1 METARIAE
9 LLQPFLRE
17 ADSSR
22 LKPARNDKVFASD
35 LSQAQ
40 LDQIAAYLDLLLL
53 WNARI
58 NLTSVREPE
67 AIITR
72 HFGESIFAARHI
84 FPESSADHIIDL
96 GSGAGFPGLPIKI
109 VWPDLRLTLIE
120 ANQKKG
126 TFLREVVR
134 KLELTNVEV
143 FSGRGEDYSAK
154 ADVVTFRAVERFEQA
169 LRLAC
174 NLINPGGRAAL
185 LIGSSQVELARRLTP
200 QIAWND
206 PLEVPL
212 SSNRVLLIGTV
223 NAESRP

>member
-1 METARIAE
+1 MNTTRIAE
-9 LLQPFLRE
+9 LLRPFLQTPEPLLFQAGLSRE
-17 ADSSR
+17 ESA
-22 LKPARNDKVFASD
+22 V
-35 LSQAQ
+35 LSQTQ
-40 LDQIAAYLDLLLL
+40 LDQIAAYVDLLLL

-58 NLTSVREPE
+58 NLTAVHEPE
-67 AIITR
+67 LIITR
-72 HFGESIFAARHI
+72 HFGESIFTARRI
-84 FPESSADHIIDL
+84 FLQSTGDHLIDL

-109 VWPDLRLTLIE
+109 MQADLRLALIE

-126 TFLREVVR
+126 TFLREVIR

-154 ADVVTFRAVERFEQA
+154 ADIVTFRAVERFEQA
-169 LRLAC
+169 LRLAS

-185 LIGSSQVELARRLTP
+185 LIGSSQVELARRFTP